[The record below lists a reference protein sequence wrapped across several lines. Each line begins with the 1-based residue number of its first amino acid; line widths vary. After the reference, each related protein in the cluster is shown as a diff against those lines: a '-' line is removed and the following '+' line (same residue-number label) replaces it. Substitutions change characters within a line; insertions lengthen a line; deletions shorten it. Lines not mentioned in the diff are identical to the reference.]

1 MGAADKPAPAPPC
14 CLPQA
19 DATAALEK
27 TKAALDNVIAK
38 LA

>member
-1 MGAADKPAPAPPC
+1 MWLTRDC
-14 CLPQA
+14 CSWVFVQA

-27 TKAALDNVIAK
+27 TKAALDTVIAK